1 MNSRRYMLFEP
12 GEFATSEQQVE
23 FRGQHYQRAG
33 ADLTVQTRGW
43 RTDRPYGLWLGVSP
57 HPAEERYFELELDG
71 KSGRVRLD
79 AQLRPEPVWTRV
91 ATVTLRES
99 FLQLRVSTPGPS
111 LRGFCGV
118 VLSDDLALEVPA
130 TVRTE
135 ADLHALFS
143 DPSGFSELTPDRV
156 VSCSRHEFRMTY
168 TVGKEG
174 IAVGGGILAFVEDL
188 LWGKDHAPQTDDP
201 RGQGYVAVSHEGSGR
216 VDITEIVEPV
226 TGLHDREYG
235 IRVTLSEAPLRPGD
249 TITLVFGDRSGGGP
263 GAQANVVCWTYTH
276 NYKRAWWHRMPV
288 LTVWVDARA
297 NETFL
302 PLARDHAHTFTVVTG
317 KPAKLVVTAKAHA
330 QAGVPHDLNVA
341 VVDRY
346 QALAQPPYTGRVR
359 FACDRDDVELPETA
373 CYLREGDGGHCRVT
387 WTPKGEGTYVITA
400 ETDDGLSGA
409 SNPVQSAAKLPE
421 HRVYFG
427 DIHSHSLY
435 SGDAV
440 GEIEAQ
446 YEHGRHVANLDFMC
460 ASEHAEY
467 ETDNQWTANQILVQ
481 RYHKPGEFVPIS
493 GFEWAYSDAD
503 GEGHGL
509 GHRNVYSEND
519 YHRLLRGSDVAT
531 ANLERVWQHLEGRE
545 DVLAFGHH
553 PLMAL
558 RWHQHNPKYERLL
571 EMYSG
576 WGNSEIRGNPRQ
588 PWKDQKGLSL
598 QEVLAMGSRVGVIA
612 GSDNHDARPGYA
624 GIGEQFSKSVADV
637 IWKPSGLAVVWAT
650 GLTRKEIFDAW
661 RARRTYGTSGQRI
674 LLSFKVNGHW
684 MGSDIA
690 LAASDPR
697 RLVANVIGTAA
708 LSSVTVIKNNE
719 DVHEWENPV
728 HGVDLVWEDT
738 AEASTGDYYYV
749 RVTQEDEEMA
759 WSSPVWLDVT

>member
-1 MNSRRYMLFEP
+1 MNDRRYMLFEP
-12 GEFATSEQQVE
+12 TEFAYSEQKVA
-23 FRGQHYQRAG
+23 FRGQHYQRTV
-33 ADLTVQTRGW
+33 ADLTLQTRGW
-43 RTDRPYGLWLGVSP
+43 NVDRPYGLWLGVSP
-57 HPAEERYFELELDG
+57 HSSEERYVEVELDG

-79 AQLRPEPVWTRV
+79 PQVRPETVWTRV
-91 ATVTLRES
+91 ATVSLRDT
-99 FLQLRVSTPGPS
+99 FLQMRVSAPEAT
-111 LRGFCGV
+111 LRGFDGV
-118 VLSDDLALEVPA
+118 ILSDDLGLNVPA
-130 TVRTE
+130 SVRTE
-135 ADLHALFS
+135 SDLHALFS
-143 DPSGFSELTPDRV
+143 DPSGFSELTPNRV

-174 IAVGGGILAFVEDL
+174 IAVGGGILAFVEGS
-188 LWGKDHAPQTDDP
+188 LWRETHTPQTEDP
-201 RGQGYVAVSHEGSGR
+201 TAPGYVTVSHKGSGR
-216 VDITEIVEPV
+216 IDITEVVEPV
-226 TGLHDREYG
+226 TGLHDRELG
-235 IRVTLSEAPLRPGD
+235 IRVTVSEAPLQPGD

-288 LTVWVDARA
+288 LTVWVDSRA

-302 PLARDHAHTFTVVTG
+302 PLERDHAHSFTVVTDE
-317 KPAKLVVTAKAHA
+317 PAKLFVTAKAHA
-330 QAGVPHDLNVA
+330 QAGVPHDLNIA
-341 VVDRY
+341 VMDQF
-346 QALAQPPYTGRVR
+346 QALAQPAYTGIVR
-359 FACDRDDVELPETA
+359 FACDREDVDLPGPVH
-373 CYLREGDGGHCRVT
+373 LREGDGSHCRVT
-387 WTPKGEGTYVITA
+387 WVPQGEGTYVITA
-400 ETDDGLSGA
+400 ETDDGLSGT
-409 SNPVQSAAKLPE
+409 SNPVVSAAEMPG

-467 ETDNQWTANQILVQ
+467 ETDNQWVANQILVQ
-481 RYHKPGEFVPIS
+481 RYHQPGEFVPIS
-493 GFEWAYSDAD
+493 GFEWAYSDVD

-519 YHRLLRGSDVAT
+519 YHQLLRGSAVAT
-531 ANLERVWQHLEGRE
+531 ANLERLWHHLEGRE

-553 PLMAL
+553 PLMVL

-576 WGNSEIRGNPRQ
+576 WGNSEIRGNPEQ
-588 PWKDQKGLSL
+588 PWGGQRGMSL
-598 QEVLAMGSRVGVIA
+598 QEVLAMEARVGVIA

-624 GIGEQFSKSVADV
+624 GAGEQFSKSVADV
-637 IWKPSGLAVVWAT
+637 LWKPSGLAVVWAT
-650 GLTRKEIFDAW
+650 GLTRKEIFEAW

-690 LAASDPR
+690 LAANDAR
-697 RLVANVIGTAA
+697 RLVVNVIGTAPLA
-708 LSSVTVIKNNE
+708 KVDVVKNNE
-719 DVHEWENPV
+719 DVHAWQNPEQ
-728 HGVDLVWEDT
+728 GVDLVWEDSS
-738 AEASTGDYYYV
+738 AASTGDFYYI
-749 RVTQEDEEMA
+749 RVTQVDEEMA